1 MPSPDISN
9 YIDLTVYDLQPSDIY
24 DASIEYAQTALPEW
38 TPTAGSIEDAIL
50 QATSS
55 MTAYLAAAIN
65 RLPAGNVE
73 GLLRLFGIERNSGT
87 APTATVN
94 ITFIDASNRN
104 IPAGTRFGYL
114 DNTETESVLY
124 VFETTDDITTSASNA
139 SATIEGINLVEYP
152 SISNGTQLQLLSA
165 ISSIQSVSLTTNLST
180 GGNPETQ
187 TEFINRGVAKF
198 ASLSE
203 SLATE
208 NQFAAYALT
217 NYPSVYRAKS
227 FSRMN
232 IQTPIT
238 TLTSSG
244 ASVTA
249 TVASGHEV
257 VANDY
262 IRVLGASD
270 PTYNGY
276 FNVQSADATHIYWL
290 QTATHAS
297 ASATGAVL
305 TSHALQDP
313 DVYGDYTRTNGYAT
327 VYVSDLDGA
336 SLSATT
342 LAQVEEAI
350 TEKAIG
356 GLIVRV
362 DNAKVADLGIAI
374 SFTLQPG
381 NLANT
386 VSTAVAAAVESYINP
401 NSWPW
406 SQNVYVNEIIALVD
420 RVSGVDRVV
429 SVAITDTDN
438 SGTVDLAT
446 GNFKF
451 DYAGVLPLA
460 TATTTV
466 I

>member
-24 DASIEYAQTALPEW
+24 DAAVEYAQTALPEW

-55 MTAYLAAAIN
+55 ITAYLAGAIN

-73 GLLRLFGIERNSGT
+73 GLLRLFGVERNSGT
-87 APTATVN
+87 APTATAN
-94 ITFIDASNRN
+94 IVFIDASNRS

-114 DNTETESVLY
+114 DNTEAEPVLY
-124 VFETTDDITTSASNA
+124 VFETTSDITTSAA
-139 SATIEGINLVEYP
+139 SISTTIEGLNLVEYP
-152 SISNGTQLQLLSA
+152 SISSGTQLQLLSA
-165 ISSIQSVSLTTNLST
+165 VSSIQSVTLTTNLSV

-208 NQFAAYALT
+208 SQFAAYALT
-217 NYPSVYRAKS
+217 TYSSVYRAKA
-227 FSRMN
+227 FSRLS

-238 TLTSSG
+238 SLTSSG

-257 VANDY
+257 VANDFV
-262 IRVLGASD
+262 RVLNASD
-270 PTYNGY
+270 STYNGY
-276 FNVQSADATHIYWL
+276 FKVQSVDATHVYWS
-290 QTATHAS
+290 QSVTHAS
-297 ASATGAVL
+297 ASASGAIL

-313 DVYGDYTRTNGYAT
+313 DVNGDYTRTNGYAT
-327 VYVSDLDGA
+327 LYVSDLDGA
-336 SLSATT
+336 SVSAST
-342 LAQVEEAI
+342 LAEIEEAI
-350 TEKAIG
+350 TDKAIG
-356 GLIVRV
+356 GLILRV
-362 DNAKVADLGIAI
+362 DNAKVANFDIAA
-374 SFTLQPG
+374 SYTLQPG

-386 VSTAVAAAVESYINP
+386 ISTSVAAAIESYINP
-401 NSWPW
+401 NNWPW
-406 SQNVYVNEIIALVD
+406 SQDIYLNELIALVD
-420 RVSGVDRVV
+420 RVPGVERVV
-429 SVAITDTDN
+429 SVTITDIDN
-438 SGTVDLAT
+438 SGEVNLDT

-451 DYAGVLPLA
+451 DYVGVLPLA
-460 TATTTV
+460 TATVTV
-466 I
+466 V